1 MSRRTQLTESAGA
14 QSTPT
19 YVQGRQ
25 LEMSLASNAEP
36 ISSTPGPSV
45 PFVPPP
51 PPPPLPSFVQ
61 GNSRDGQSASGAD
74 AVSRGSATDTTQ
86 TRSRTLPGATGASTA
101 LIPEQL
107 KIGMRVRA
115 LYKFE
120 PTAEEDLGFEKGDI
134 ITIVGREIGSDW
146 WDGQLNGHTG
156 VIPSNF
162 VVCFYFVNFSLI
174 ANNLLL
180 LGANTRTYREPV
192 VGRSTANFAWTW
204 FTSTTYLILFLHTI
218 HPWA

>member
-25 LEMSLASNAEP
+25 PEMSLGSNAEP
-36 ISSTPGPSV
+36 ISSTPGPTV

-74 AVSRGSATDTTQ
+74 TVSGGSATDTTQ
-86 TRSRTLPGATGASTA
+86 TRSRTLPTATGASTA
-101 LIPEQL
+101 LLPGQPN
-107 KIGMRVRA
+107 IGMRVRA
-115 LYKFE
+115 LHKFE

-134 ITIVGREIGSDW
+134 ITIVGGEVGSDW
-146 WDGQLNGHTG
+146 WDGHLNGRTG
-156 VIPSNF
+156 IVPSNF
-162 VVCFYFVNFSLI
+162 VVCFYFVKFAPI

-180 LGANTRTYREPV
+180 LGANTRTYSEPV
-192 VGRSTANFAWTW
+192 VGRSTANFAWIW

-218 HPWA
+218 HPRA